1 MNYKIGIGITFRN
14 RLETLNHTVRQIQ
27 KYLPP
32 FASIVTVDDC
42 SEGDIIQGS
51 SFRFDKNVGLS
62 VAKNKL
68 LSLLDDCDYLFIFDE
83 DTFPIQKGWHIPYI
97 ESGLNHACFTFDRKI
112 IDVKSN
118 YIEFEKPNGCMLF
131 FTRKAIQT
139 VGGWDTDFKGFGYEH
154 VNFSDRIF
162 NNGLT
167 PARYIDVHNSSMYFK
182 LANVRS
188 TFSQEERIRT
198 IPINEKLYKE
208 RYLSKEFKPY
218 K

>member
-1 MNYKIGIGITFRN
+1 MKIGIGLTFRN
-14 RLETLNHTVRQIQ
+14 RIETTAFTVGKICEF
-27 KYLPP
+27 LP
-32 FASIVTVDDC
+32 FYNKIAIVDDASIGDVRLC
-42 SEGDIIQGS
+42 SA
-51 SFRFDKNVGLS
+51 FRFDENVGVS
-62 VAKNKL
+62 VAKNKC
-68 LSLLDDCDYLFIFDE
+68 LSILDDCDYLFLFDN
-83 DTFPIQKGWHIPYI
+83 DTYPTQKGWHLPYI

-112 IDVKSN
+112 IDVKPN

-154 VNFSDRIF
+154 VNLSDRIF
-162 NNGLT
+162 NAGLT

-182 LANVRS
+182 LADVPS

-198 IPINEKLYKE
+198 IPINQKLYKE